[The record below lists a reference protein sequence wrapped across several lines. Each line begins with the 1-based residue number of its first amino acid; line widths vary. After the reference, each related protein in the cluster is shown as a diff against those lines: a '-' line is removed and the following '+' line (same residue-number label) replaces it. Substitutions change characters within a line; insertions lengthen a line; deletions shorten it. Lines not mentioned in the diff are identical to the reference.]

1 MRLTRFF
8 YRLWLVAGMLRLMPQ
23 MIVEITRLLLGVLI
37 AVFHRPL
44 AMKVMQQERALDSY
58 FRRRGV
64 YLPAPPSDNTAQNL
78 YFLIGIFI
86 CLFEAARIWFF
97 SY

>member
-1 MRLTRFF
+1 
-8 YRLWLVAGMLRLMPQ
+8 
-23 MIVEITRLLLGVLI
+23 MIVEVTRLLLGVLI

-44 AMKVMQQERALDSY
+44 ATKIMEQERALDMY
-58 FRRRGV
+58 FRRRGFRF
-64 YLPAPPSDNTAQNL
+64 PAPPSDAMAQNV

-86 CLFEAARIWFF
+86 CLFEAGKIWMTM

>member
-1 MRLTRFF
+1 M
-8 YRLWLVAGMLRLMPQ
+8 V
-23 MIVEITRLLLGVLI
+23 VELTRLLLGVLI

-44 AMKVMQQERALDSY
+44 AVKVMQQERALDSY

-64 YLPAPPSDNTAQNL
+64 YLPEPPSDSTAQNL

-86 CLFEAARIWFF
+86 CLFEAGRIWF
-97 SY
+97 SMIP

>member
-1 MRLTRFF
+1 M
-8 YRLWLVAGMLRLMPQ
+8 V
-23 MIVEITRLLLGVLI
+23 VELTRLLLGVLI
-37 AVFHRPL
+37 AIFHKPL
-44 AMKVMQQERALDSY
+44 ATLVMEQERALDLY

-64 YLPAPPSDNTAQNL
+64 NFPAPPSDTTAQNV

-86 CLFEAARIWFF
+86 CLLEAGKIWVTI

>member
-1 MRLTRFF
+1 M
-8 YRLWLVAGMLRLMPQ
+8 V
-23 MIVEITRLLLGVLI
+23 VELTRLLLGVLI

-44 AMKVMQQERALDSY
+44 AARVMQQERALDSY

-86 CLFEAARIWFF
+86 CLFEAGRIWF
-97 SY
+97 SMTP